1 MRETAVTRASE
12 DIRRMVRDRYAE
24 IAVAGEP
31 GCGTGCCGPEKGFD
45 MIGDAYVGIA
55 GHVADAD
62 LGLGCGLPVEHAG
75 IRAGDTVLD
84 LGSGAGNDVF
94 VARHE
99 TGASGRVI
107 GVDMTPE
114 MIARARSNGDKLGY
128 DNVEF
133 RLGEIEHL
141 PVDGG
146 SIDVVVSNCVLN
158 LVPDK
163 RAAFAEIHR
172 VLKPGAR
179 FCISDIVSSEPLPD
193 WTLEIAALYAGCVA
207 GAVPVDDYL
216 GLIADAGFGAVEVV
230 KARRIDIPEEIVARY
245 ADSDQLAAV
254 RSRDLHVLSIT
265 VTGIKP

>member
-1 MRETAVTRASE
+1 MTRTSE
-12 DIRRMVRDRYAE
+12 AIRKVVRDTYAG
-24 IAVAGEP
+24 IAVGSAGS
-31 GCGTGCCGPEKGFD
+31 CGTSCCAPEKGID
-45 MIGDAYVGIA
+45 MIGDAYDGVA

-75 IRAGDTVLD
+75 IRTGDTVLD

-99 TGASGRVI
+99 TGETGRVI

-114 MIARARSNGDKLGY
+114 MVARARSNCERLGY

-141 PVDGG
+141 PVDAS

-158 LVPDK
+158 LVPEK
-163 RAAFAEIHR
+163 EAAFAEIHR

-179 FCISDIVSSEPLPD
+179 FCISDIVSSAPLPD
-193 WTLEIAALYAGCVA
+193 WSLEIAALYAGCVA
-207 GAVPVDDYL
+207 GAVPKDDYL
-216 GLIADAGFGAVEVV
+216 DLIADAGFRDVQVV
-230 KARRIDIPEEIVARY
+230 KSRRIDIPREVVAKY
-245 ADSDQLAAV
+245 ADKDQLAAAV
-254 RSRDLHVLSIT
+254 SRDLHVMSIT
-265 VTGIKP
+265 VTGTKP